1 MHTYVGPYGRV
12 QQQRQYAWLFD
23 FQGQSISARNLHY
36 SIRNHALFVRNG
48 CEPSKLR
55 SQTQQH
61 ILLVNA
67 ARPKKKKQNYSLQLN
82 YREYTKALNH
92 RSADVVRSSV
102 GQSDFCEEH
111 DRIDFK

>member
-1 MHTYVGPYGRV
+1 MANSKKKTKKKTKRAREVHTYVGPYGRV

-67 ARPKKKKQNYSLQLN
+67 ARPKKKNKIIVYN
-82 YREYTKALNH
+82 
-92 RSADVVRSSV
+92 
-102 GQSDFCEEH
+102 
-111 DRIDFK
+111 